1 MKNNIQRLALLCFT
15 ALNVLVATAQ
25 EPGPPP
31 PLSPERL
38 QEMKAQRTAYI
49 TTKLGLTPDEAQRFW
64 PVYNEYDDARERLRR
79 EVRDMHR
86 STKDKEGGI
95 TEAEAKQ
102 ILAKVRSNRQQ
113 ELDLEAR
120 YTDRFVSI
128 IGAVKTVELHG
139 AERDFQR
146 EVLRRYKQEER
157 QGSPPGKR

>member
-1 MKNNIQRLALLCFT
+1 MKNALQRLALLCFA
-15 ALNVLVATAQ
+15 ALLVLAASAQ

-64 PVYNEYDDARERLRR
+64 PVYNEYDEARERLRR
-79 EVRDMHR
+79 EVHDMHR
-86 STKDKEGGI
+86 NAKDKEGGMS
-95 TEAEAKQ
+95 EAEAKQ

-120 YTDRFVSI
+120 YTDRFVKL
-128 IGAVKTVELHG
+128 IGAVRTVELHG

-146 EVLRRYKQEER
+146 EVLRRFKQEDR
-157 QGSPPGKR
+157 HGPPPGKR